1 MMAAVDGPPSDK
13 LCIQNL
19 PPDITVE
26 TISQIF
32 AAVGY
37 MVAESQ
43 IDRGTGQGTCEAT
56 VRFASLDMAQLVRT
70 NFDGT
75 LLPGFEKP
83 LQIRYAGGSAAAAPV
98 QSFPQLPGLPLGG
111 FNKHAAG
118 KSQSMLALP
127 GATSY
132 GATSPYG
139 KPEVPKSDNLY
150 IKGLPPITDEAFVR
164 ELFGQYAVVTQCK
177 VMKKNPTEHCH
188 ALVRFGSVEDA
199 VMIKSQLNG
208 GVLEGTADK
217 LSIQY
222 ATNKKGQETLEAKGA
237 SPLGKGGKDP
247 FSGADPGMMKMLNQF
262 MGTEGGKGGSCKG
275 DGFGK
280 GKQHADDDKMKD
292 IIGGLRISGIL
303 PGSGAEKDDDRAVQV
318 QGLPPDCEEK
328 HLYSLF
334 APFGAIVLDG
344 VEVKKNWDGSC
355 SGDGF
360 VHFID
365 AYMVQ
370 AASEALNGAP
380 MPDGATLQVRPKK
393 QQW

>member
-1 MMAAVDGPPSDK
+1 MAAVDGPASDK

-19 PPDITVE
+19 PPDITEE

-37 MVAESQ
+37 TVAESQ
-43 IDRGTGQGTCEAT
+43 ILRGTGQSTCEAM
-56 VRFASLDMAQLVRT
+56 VRFASLAMAQLVRT

-83 LQIRYAGGSAAAAPV
+83 LQIRYASSALAVPE
-98 QSFPQLPGLPLGG
+98 QPFPQLPGLPVGG
-111 FNKHAAG
+111 FNKQAAAG
-118 KSQSMLALP
+118 KSWPALP
-127 GATSY
+127 

-177 VMKKNPTEHCH
+177 VMKRNPGEHCH
-188 ALVRFGSVEDA
+188 ALVRFGSLDDA

-208 GVLEGTADK
+208 GVLEGTTDK
-217 LSIQY
+217 LIINFAS
-222 ATNKKGQETLEAKGA
+222 NKKGQDQLVEAKGA
-237 SPLGKGGKDP
+237 SPLGKGGKNP
-247 FSGADPGMMKMLNQF
+247 FAGADPGMMKMLNQF
-262 MGTEGGKGGSCKG
+262 MAAEGGKSGGGCKG
-275 DGFGK
+275 AGAYDGGGGFGK
-280 GKQHADDDKMKD
+280 GKHADDDSMQD

-303 PGSGAEKDDDRAVQV
+303 PGTGAENDDDRALHV
-318 QGLPPDCEEK
+318 QGLPPDCEER
-328 HLYSLF
+328 HLYQLL
-334 APFGAIVLDG
+334 APFGCIVLDG

-360 VHFID
+360 VHFVD
-365 AYMVQ
+365 KYMVQ

-380 MPDGATLQVRPKK
+380 MPDGATLQVMPKK